1 MCTKKYTAV
10 SFLFPVYHTGV
21 LYPNLEHVGG
31 LYQGVAG
38 TVYCSHC
45 CISQNPAEKRHGR
58 RSDRSKATSGL
69 WTSNGFFT
77 EQRDEFHTQPRLER

>member
-38 TVYCSHC
+38 TVYFPTAASAKILQRRDTGGGQTDQKLPQ
-45 CISQNPAEKRHGR
+45 ISGHLMDF
-58 RSDRSKATSGL
+58 SLSSGMNSTL
-69 WTSNGFFT
+69 SPG
-77 EQRDEFHTQPRLER
+77 